1 MKHQDAVKAR
11 IKKLEGD
18 IVGLLHKLNHLR
30 TAPTFSNDYSATQA
44 FNAITTH
51 KDARTA
57 FHSAG
62 RVQDILQ
69 RQIIEIRNEL
79 ASLMTLSAPM
89 PEFELA
95 A

>member
-18 IVGLLHKLNHLR
+18 IVGLLHRLNRLR
-30 TAPTFSNDYSATQA
+30 AASTFSNDHSVTQA
-44 FNAITTH
+44 FNMKTAH

-69 RQIIEIRNEL
+69 RQIIEIRDEL
-79 ASLMTLSAPM
+79 ASLIALSAPM